1 MEAWCVGAGH
11 HSAASSSAADH
22 QATAPAVHC
31 FFTTRPGRCAVK
43 VFPELRDVLC
53 FVKCSLNV
61 ARYFPGHRL
70 DDARTRGSSNL
81 AESVAGADVRE
92 SRLPG
97 IAKGITQ

>member
-1 MEAWCVGAGH
+1 
-11 HSAASSSAADH
+11 
-22 QATAPAVHC
+22 
-31 FFTTRPGRCAVK
+31 VK